1 MAASP
6 SRSPSP
12 ITGRRN
18 PIGRTPEIGNS
29 IRKSLGGYPAAKPSI
44 AAPRSFNPIT
54 PANSPSDFPHRN
66 LSSKEGIR
74 ASYEKENERDQSSLN
89 LSKAKSPVIISK
101 GAKNFMAPTISAA
114 SKFTPSPRKKVLA
127 ERNEAV
133 RTSTSIPDG
142 KTSLPSMSLVQSSET
157 EEIRSKSEV
166 GLDSQVVSD
175 TPKISHILPKPKTAD
190 FGSKE
195 DLGSSSF
202 PVLTSLELS
211 KTEKIGSKPVMGLD
225 SHPASDS
232 PKIPEILPIPRTI
245 DSDSKEDL
253 SSSSLELSKTEKIGS
268 KPVMGLDSHPASDSP
283 RIPEI
288 LPIPRTIDSDHKED
302 LSSSSLEF
310 SKTEKIGSKS
320 VLGLD
325 PQQFSDTLKAPETQN
340 PSSLRDS
347 TSADI
352 DPSLPPYDPKTNYL
366 SPRPRFLHY
375 KPNPRIEAYLNKEN
389 SEGKNLEDSFTSE
402 SSSDSEPI
410 EETQSPDAETDS
422 ADSFSPEIKAENAA
436 DSHPLEHELDECDAH
451 EENREE
457 EESIVAKEIPPKSS
471 HSSSRPKFMS
481 LLLVLAI
488 VCVSM
493 SVTDSPVI
501 SSSSMFN
508 DHPLTKTYAP
518 ELRVL
523 ADRYLRD
530 SFAEIT
536 EFASVNLGRVSDNL
550 RLWSLN
556 SMSYLARMISVPRG
570 GELGVIHFMNLTA
583 LDTDISSVSKLL
595 TDVNQI
601 KDTGKNEEENSSEEL
616 KMEGETQQGVQEEQ
630 GLVKEEQ
637 HHYSE
642 ALETIHK
649 MEVTEKP
656 RETTVLE
663 EQQEDQTSLDLITA
677 EEIVEA
683 EGIKEKGDSS
693 SHADIV
699 PTNSEISSHKL
710 HSEEIVEAEEIEEKG
725 VSDSHADLE
734 PSNVEVSAKTLH
746 SEEIVEAEG
755 IKEKGLS
762 NSHADIEP
770 NNDVEISAQN
780 LHSVEIVETEEI
792 EEKCFSNSHA
802 DIDPTNVELS
812 AQSSHSDPDYEARSS
827 PQVLDTTIRALAD
840 DFTMQI
846 VLGIS
851 SILLTLAAAAA
862 ASFYLKKSKV
872 FVSEAEILKQPS
884 SPKKMTS
891 DSVSASS
898 QSHTDIDRPLF
909 YKNCPAEV
917 EMVGESGPLE
927 MSSSLEDSFST
938 SQHSSDRV
946 EIKSHERKLRRN
958 SNRESMVSSSE
969 YSAGSPSYGS
979 FTTYEKLHKVSG
991 DDDAMTPVRRSSR
1004 LRKQITSP

>member
-18 PIGRTPEIGNS
+18 PIGRTPESGNS

-166 GLDSQVVSD
+166 DLDSQVVSD

-288 LPIPRTIDSDHKED
+288 LPIPRTIDSDSKED

-410 EETQSPDAETDS
+410 EETLSPDAETDS

-471 HSSSRPKFMS
+471 LSSSRPKFMS

-570 GELGVIHFMNLTA
+570 GELVVIHFMNLTA

-663 EQQEDQTSLDLITA
+663 EQQEDQISLDLITA
-677 EEIVEA
+677 
-683 EGIKEKGDSS
+683 
-693 SHADIV
+693 
-699 PTNSEISSHKL
+699 
-710 HSEEIVEAEEIEEKG
+710 EEIVEAEEIEEKG
-725 VSDSHADLE
+725 VSDSHVNIE
-734 PSNVEVSAKTLH
+734 PTNVEVSAKTLH

-762 NSHADIEP
+762 DSHADIEP

-827 PQVLDTTIRALAD
+827 PEVLDTTIRAPAD

>member
-1 MAASP
+1 
-6 SRSPSP
+6 
-12 ITGRRN
+12 
-18 PIGRTPEIGNS
+18 
-29 IRKSLGGYPAAKPSI
+29 
-44 AAPRSFNPIT
+44 
-54 PANSPSDFPHRN
+54 
-66 LSSKEGIR
+66 
-74 ASYEKENERDQSSLN
+74 
-89 LSKAKSPVIISK
+89 
-101 GAKNFMAPTISAA
+101 MAPTISAA
-114 SKFTPSPRKKVLA
+114 SKFTPSPRKKVLV
-127 ERNEAV
+127 ERNETV

-142 KTSLPSMSLVQSSET
+142 KTSLPSLSLVQSSEN

-166 GLDSQVVSD
+166 GLDSQVGSD
-175 TPKISHILPKPKTAD
+175 TPNISQILPNPKTAD
-190 FGSKE
+190 FDSKE

-232 PKIPEILPIPRTI
+232 PKIPEILPKPRTI
-245 DSDSKEDL
+245 DSDFKEDL
-253 SSSSLELSKTEKIGS
+253 SSSL
-268 KPVMGLDSHPASDSP
+268 
-283 RIPEI
+283 
-288 LPIPRTIDSDHKED
+288 
-302 LSSSSLEF
+302 LEF

-347 TSADI
+347 TSPDI

-389 SEGKNLEDSFTSE
+389 SEGKNLEHSFTSE

-410 EETQSPDAETDS
+410 EETQSRDAETDS

-436 DSHPLEHELDECDAH
+436 DSYPLEHELDECDAH
-451 EENREE
+451 DENLEE
-457 EESIVAKEIPPKSS
+457 EENIVAKEIPPKSS

-501 SSSSMFN
+501 SSSSPMFN
-508 DHPLTKTYAP
+508 DLPLTKTYAP

-536 EFASVNLGRVSDNL
+536 EFASVNLGRVSDDL

-556 SMSYLARMISVPRG
+556 SISYLARMISVPRG

-583 LDTDISSVSKLL
+583 LDTDISSVNKLL

-601 KDTGKNEEENSSEEL
+601 QGTGENEEENSSEEL

-642 ALETIHK
+642 ALETVHE
-649 MEVTEKP
+649 M
-656 RETTVLE
+656 E
-663 EQQEDQTSLDLITA
+663 EQEEDQISHDLITA

-683 EGIKEKGDSS
+683 EGIEENSESNSRADTVPTNLEISSQNLHFEENVEAEEIEEKDVSDSY
-693 SHADIV
+693 ADIV
-699 PTNSEISSHKL
+699 EPTNVEISAQNL

-725 VSDSHADLE
+725 
-734 PSNVEVSAKTLH
+734 
-746 SEEIVEAEG
+746 
-755 IKEKGLS
+755 LS
-762 NSHADIEP
+762 NSYADIEP
-770 NNDVEISAQN
+770 TSVEISAQN
-780 LHSVEIVETEEI
+780 LHFEEIVEAEEI
-792 EEKCFSNSHA
+792 KEKVISNSHA
-802 DIDPTNVELS
+802 DIEPTNVELS

-827 PQVLDTTIRALAD
+827 PEVLDATIRAPAD

-846 VLGIS
+846 VLGVS
-851 SILLTLAAAAA
+851 SVLLTLAAAAA

-872 FVSEAEILKQPS
+872 SVSEAKILKQPL

-891 DSVSASS
+891 DLASASS

-938 SQHSSDRV
+938 SQRSSDRV

-979 FTTYEKLHKVSG
+979 FTTYEKLHKVTVLLYG
-991 DDDAMTPVRRSSR
+991 YGFLIIPLGIRV
-1004 LRKQITSP
+1004 